1 MNRKLGARRAW
12 IALACTAALLGTG
25 VSGLSARRQAAE
37 GTAAPVA
44 IKLSAQP
51 PKGAVLLFMGKPDQ
65 ITSGFYKRYSK
76 DPAGWTVDADGVASP
91 NHTDIRSR
99 QEFGDC
105 FVHVDFRIAVDANGK
120 AIGHG
125 NSGVGLQGRYEI
137 QILNSYGEKPE
148 TTSCGAL
155 YSQKPPLVTASKK
168 AGEWQ
173 TFDIIFRAPR
183 FGADG
188 KVTEQ
193 PRATVFQ
200 NGILVQNNN
209 DFLGMTG
216 IQYGEYKEAVKT
228 GPIILQGDH
237 DVVQFRNVWV
247 APL

>member
-1 MNRKLGARRAW
+1 MNRQNKARRAC
-12 IALACTAALLGTG
+12 IALACAALLGMG
-25 VSGLSARRQAAE
+25 ASRLSALRQTPE
-37 GTAAPVA
+37 GISLPVA
-44 IKLSAQP
+44 IHLSTAP
-51 PKGAVLLFMGKPDQ
+51 PENAILLFTGKPEQ
-65 ITSGFYKRYSK
+65 ITSNFYKRYSK
-76 DPAGWTVDADGVASP
+76 DPAGWTVDAQGAATP
-91 NHTDIRSR
+91 NHTDITSK
-99 QEFGDC
+99 QEFGDS
-105 FVHVDFRIAVDANGK
+105 FVHCDFRIALDAGGK

-137 QILNSYGEKPE
+137 QIFNSYGEKSIP
-148 TTSCGAL
+148 TGCGAL
-155 YSQKPPLVTASKK
+155 YNQKAALVTASKK

-188 KVTEQ
+188 KVAEQ
-193 PRATVFQ
+193 PRVTVFQ

-247 APL
+247 APLQ

>member
-1 MNRKLGARRAW
+1 MTYRSSAQRTLMT
-12 IALACTAALLGTG
+12 LFCVALLGVG
-25 VSGLSARRQAAE
+25 ASRLYARRQAAE
-37 GTAAPVA
+37 PETTPVQV
-44 IKLSAQP
+44 KLSTQP
-51 PKGAVLLFMGKPDQ
+51 PKGAVLLLTGKPDQ
-65 ITSGFYKRYSK
+65 MTAGFYKRYSK
-76 DPAGWTVDADGVASP
+76 DAAGWTVDDDGVATP
-91 NHTDIRSR
+91 NHTDITSK

-105 FVHVDFRIAVDANGK
+105 FVHTEFRIAVGADGK

-137 QILNSYGEKPE
+137 QILDSYGKKPE
-148 TTSCGAL
+148 AHECGAL
-155 YSQKPPLVTASKK
+155 YSQKPPLAIASKK

-188 KVTEQ
+188 KVTDQ
-193 PRATVFQ
+193 PRVTVFQ

-247 APL
+247 SSL